1 MWNVEPEV
9 ESQSEVEE
17 EEEEEDEDAKPKTEE
32 NARVAP
38 ETIVRVGEKTCLE
51 IQLGFSRVELS
62 NLGRS

>member
-1 MWNVEPEV
+1 M
-9 ESQSEVEE
+9 ESQSEVEEE

-32 NARVAP
+32 SARVAP